1 MPQNPTIL
9 SSDSYARLLSGL
21 KQRIKSAQVRA
32 AISVNAE
39 LIALYWQ
46 IGKEI
51 LAKQEEQGW
60 GSKVIVQLSKDLK
73 REFPG
78 MTGFSQ
84 TNLKYMR
91 TFAEAWPDWA
101 IGQQLVDQIPWSHN
115 MVILQQIKTTEARIW
130 YIKKTIEN
138 AWSRNVLILQIESG
152 LYERQGGA
160 LSNFQQSL
168 PPSQSDLAQQL
179 VKDPYNLE
187 FFTLPEKA
195 VERDLERALVTHMQE
210 FLIELGVGFAFVGSQ
225 YRLEVGGE
233 EFFIDMLFY
242 HLQLRCYVVIDLK
255 MGAFKPEYSGKMNF
269 YINAVDDLLRHENDQ
284 PTIGIVLCKSKN
296 KAIAEYSLRQTEA
309 PLAIATHKLPP
320 PLAKQIP
327 SPEVLEKEM
336 DIAVDRIRNIS
347 DQETPHR
354 NKLD

>member
-1 MPQNPTIL
+1 MTDNSTFL
-9 SSDSYARLLSGL
+9 SSDSYERLLSGL
-21 KQRIKSAQVRA
+21 KQRIKSANVRA

-39 LIALYWQ
+39 LIFLYWQ

-51 LAKQEEQGW
+51 LAKQEEEGW
-60 GSKVIVQLSKDLK
+60 GTKVIQRLSKDLK

-78 MTGFSQ
+78 MSGFSQ
-84 TNLKYMR
+84 TNLKYMKL
-91 TFAEAWPDWA
+91 FAESWPDWS

-115 MVILQQIKTTEARIW
+115 MVILQQVKELEARKW
-130 YIKKTIEN
+130 YIKKTVEN
-138 AWSRNVLILQIESG
+138 GWSRNVLNLQIDSQ

-160 LSNFQQSL
+160 LSNFEQAL
-168 PPSQSDLAQQL
+168 PASQSDLAQQL

-195 VERDLERALVTHMQE
+195 VERDLEKALVGHIQE
-210 FLIELGVGFAFVGSQ
+210 FLLELGVGFAFVGSQ
-225 YRLEVGGE
+225 YRLEVGDE

-269 YINAVDDLLRHENDQ
+269 YINAVDDLLRHADDR
-284 PTIGIVLCKSKN
+284 PTIGIILCKSKN

-320 PLAKQIP
+320 PLKSKMP
-327 SPEVLEKEM
+327 SAEALEKEM
-336 DIAVDRIRNIS
+336 DIAIERLRKES
-347 DQETPHR
+347 S
-354 NKLD
+354 

>member
-1 MPQNPTIL
+1 MSDNLTFL
-9 SSDSYARLLSGL
+9 SSDSYERLLSGL
-21 KQRIKSAQVRA
+21 KKRIKAANVRA

-51 LAKQEEQGW
+51 LAKQDEEGW
-60 GSKVIVQLSKDLK
+60 GTKVIDWLSQDLK

-78 MTGFSQ
+78 TSGFSQ
-84 TNLKYMR
+84 TNLKYMK
-91 TFAEAWPDWA
+91 TFAESWPDWS

-115 MVILQQIKTTEARIW
+115 MVILQQVKELDARLW
-130 YIKKTIEN
+130 YIQKTIEN
-138 AWSRNVLILQIESG
+138 GWSRNVLILQIESE

-160 LSNFQQSL
+160 LSNFKQHL

-187 FFTLPEKA
+187 FFSLPEKA
-195 VERDLERALVTHMQE
+195 VERDLEKALVTHIQE
-210 FLIELGVGFAFVGSQ
+210 FLLELGVGFAFVGSQ

-269 YINAVDDLLRHENDQ
+269 YINAVDDLLRHTDDQ
-284 PTIGIVLCKSKN
+284 PTIGIILCKAKN

-320 PLAKQIP
+320 PLKNKMP

-336 DIAVDRIRNIS
+336 DVVVERLKVDKQS
-347 DQETPHR
+347 QS
-354 NKLD
+354 

>member
-1 MPQNPTIL
+1 MLDNSTFL
-9 SSDSYARLLSGL
+9 SSDSYERLLSGL
-21 KQRIKSAQVRA
+21 KKRIKAANVRA
-32 AISVNAE
+32 AVSVNAE

-51 LAKQEEQGW
+51 LVKQAEEGW
-60 GSKVIVQLSKDLK
+60 GSKVIERLSQDLK

-78 MTGFSQ
+78 MSGFSH
-84 TNLKYMR
+84 TNLKYMK
-91 TFAEAWPDWA
+91 TFAESWPDWS

-115 MVILQQIKTTEARIW
+115 MVIIQQVKQPEARKW
-130 YIKKTIEN
+130 YIQKTIEN
-138 AWSRNVLILQIESG
+138 AWSRNVLILQIESQ

-160 LSNFQQSL
+160 LSNFEQSL

-195 VERDLERALVTHMQE
+195 VERDLEKALVSHIQE
-210 FLIELGVGFAFVGSQ
+210 FLLELGVGFAFVGSQ
-225 YRLEVGGE
+225 YRLEVGDE

-242 HLQLRCYVVIDLK
+242 HLQLRCYVVVDLK

-269 YINAVDDLLRHENDQ
+269 YINAVDDLLRHSDDK
-284 PTIGIVLCKSKN
+284 PTIGIILCKSKN

-320 PLAKQIP
+320 PLKNKMP
-327 SPEVLEKEM
+327 SPEALEKEM
-336 DIAVDRIRNIS
+336 DVALERLKES
-347 DQETPHR
+347 ESS
-354 NKLD
+354 